1 MIATLKIAG
10 ETRTP
15 QGWGIDDESL
25 ELKTVNF
32 AADTLVWAMSEEDA
46 LGETPFPYG
55 SAVEYFEDGV
65 RRFVGWVREET
76 VVLSRAKEVLQF
88 TCKNVWHELELT
100 TYTQQRNTKSATD
113 GFSALVARSTTEV
126 VLGARFTGSTLT
138 KIDTKNQMTDLLDFA
153 IANGLSADLQY
164 NVDFAGIT
172 PPYQER
178 LNITIAAAM
187 RATAAL
193 MPDCATWFDYT
204 TTPPTLYIRRRATE
218 TPVTI
223 DLLGGAP
230 LVKLPIKCLE
240 DAIPSGIDLNVV
252 DAVTNPADGSIYSR
266 FTSQFAG
273 SILTRP
279 RVIAGTIN
287 LRGLFSD
294 NPETAPDLAADY
306 LAALQER
313 YYETT
318 ITLVGSDTNYRP
330 GNLFNFTGGRVAW
343 ETAKAIAQ
351 SVTWTPARQLQ
362 IIECGRPPMLSI
374 GNWQELQRLLAN
386 GKDPGLVGGAIT
398 GTNSS
403 ANVPGKSPGYVVPD
417 NLQCQTKSGTATLV
431 GFDEYTSPS
440 VPPKRYRLK
449 TLSGGIPS
457 GIVYSGSNCTGT
469 PGPEC
474 TLVISGSCGYN
485 ADGSPI
491 TDTTQAVR
499 TGGGDCPYT
508 HTGICGVE
516 AARPGDTLVLT
527 QTTKGYT
534 NDALCHPFGG
544 GSIRYASGNT
554 QQETLTVE
562 DSEDDAIARA
572 GGAYIAGD
580 GISGCESGPAF
591 KSVRSAGQF
600 SLSFRAKRVRAAWSA
615 NPTSSYTLTYTFG
628 RRAVGSS
635 GAYAAISQVVHV
647 VTADEANETDS
658 WVDVPNAAGY
668 ETECIAL
675 RIDLNP

>member
-32 AADTLVWAMSEEDA
+32 AADTLVWAMSKEDA

-55 SAVEYFEDGV
+55 SAVEYFEDGE

-100 TYTQQRNTKSATD
+100 TYTQQRNTKSADD
-113 GFSALVARSTTEV
+113 GFSALIARSTTEV

-138 KIDTKNQMTDLLDFA
+138 KIDTENQMTDLLDFA
-153 IANGLSADLQY
+153 IANGLAADLQY

-362 IIECGRPPMLSI
+362 VIECGRPPMLSI

-398 GTNSS
+398 GTNPN
-403 ANVPGKSPGYVVPD
+403 ANVPVKAPGYVVPE
-417 NLQCQTKSGTATLV
+417 NLQCQSKSGSATLI
-431 GFDEYTSPS
+431 GYSEFTTPS
-440 VPPKRYRLK
+440 LPPKKYRRQESTGSETAWNYGANSSCSGTPVGTVGPCTFASWGQYDRVTGILSTGGSNSCGGPIPAVHVTTCGRNVILTPTLLTAAPVFDCCSNGAGSYLK
-449 TLSGGIPS
+449 TQGDFAYNTLSD
-457 GIVYSGSNCTGT
+457 
-469 PGPEC
+469 E
-474 TLVISGSCGYN
+474 
-485 ADGSPI
+485 
-491 TDTTQAVR
+491 DT
-499 TGGGDCPYT
+499 
-508 HTGICGVE
+508 
-516 AARPGDTLVLT
+516 
-527 QTTKGYT
+527 
-534 NDALCHPFGG
+534 
-544 GSIRYASGNT
+544 
-554 QQETLTVE
+554 
-562 DSEDDAIARA
+562 EDDAIARA
-572 GGAYIAGD
+572 GGAYAAGE
-580 GISGCESGPAF
+580 GFSGCESGPAF
-591 KSVRSAGQF
+591 RSVRAVGQF
-600 SLSFRAKRVRAAWSA
+600 TFSWREKRVRAAWA
-615 NPTSSYTLTYTFG
+615 AAPTSSYTLTYTFG
-628 RRAVGSS
+628 RRAIGSS
-635 GAYAAISQVVHV
+635 GPYAAISQVVHV
-647 VTADEANETDS
+647 VTADEANETDA

-675 RIDLNP
+675 QIDLNP